1 VTTPNSLYESLDRQ
15 REVDLGTQR
24 GERLLVERV
33 RLGDP
38 LAFEAIFRAYHLELR
53 QVAGRIVG
61 SLATAED
68 VVQEVLLAVWRRREG
83 WQLAISL
90 SAYLR
95 RSVRNVAIRHARYA
109 AAHATESMG
118 TTGGLNRESPEG
130 SRVAN
135 VLELVDRRPS
145 PQENAEAAAL
155 AAEVDRVAATLSP
168 RTSEVFNLSRREQ
181 LSHREIAERL
191 EISQKTVQMH
201 LTRALSALRAALAP
215 WLRS

>member
-1 VTTPNSLYESLDRQ
+1 VALPTSLYEFDGCQ
-15 REVDLGTQR
+15 EVDLGTHR
-24 GERLLVERV
+24 DERLLVERV

-53 QVAGRIVG
+53 QLAARIVG

-68 VVQEVLLAVWRRREG
+68 VVQEVFLAVWRGRER
-83 WQLAISL
+83 WRVASSL

-95 RSVRNVAIRHARYA
+95 RSVRNMSIRYA
-109 AAHATESMG
+109 QCALASAAESIAA
-118 TTGGLNRESPEG
+118 TGGLNRGSPEG
-130 SRVAN
+130 SRLAN
-135 VLELVDRRPS
+135 VLELVDRSPS
-145 PQENAEAAAL
+145 PQENAEGAAL

-181 LSHREIAERL
+181 LSNREIAERL
-191 EISQKTVQMH
+191 EISLKTVEMH
-201 LTRALSALRAALAP
+201 LTRALSALRSALTP